1 MKLRGFF
8 VVIEGLDQSGKKT
21 QTMLLASRLRKKGY
35 DVEMVSF
42 PDYSTPVGKEIRMF
56 LDGAWDFSPEVRQF
70 LYVAN
75 RWERKKNIET
85 WLKSGKTV
93 IADRYMQSN
102 LAYGIVNGL
111 DLRWML
117 SLEQGLPKSD
127 ITIVIDVSV
136 DTAFK
141 RKEGRDVYERNR
153 EFLNKI
159 RAAYLRLA
167 KRFGWFVVDGE
178 APIEA
183 VAENIWKIVSKFRV

>member
-1 MKLRGFF
+1 MKGLF

-21 QTMLLASRLRKKGY
+21 QTRLLASRLRKKGY
-35 DVEMVSF
+35 DVEVISF
-42 PDYSTPVGKEIRMF
+42 PDYNTAVGKEIRMF
-56 LDGAWDFSPEVRQF
+56 LEGERDFSPEVRQF

-75 RWERKKNIET
+75 RWERKKDIET
-85 WLKSGKTV
+85 WLKSGKIV

-102 LAYGIVNGL
+102 LAYGIANGL

-127 ITIVIDVSV
+127 VTIVIDISV

-141 RKEGRDVYERNR
+141 RREGGRDVYERNR

-159 RAAYLRLA
+159 RAAYLSLA
-167 KRFGWFVVDGE
+167 KRYGWFVVNGE
-178 APIEA
+178 ASIEI
-183 VAENIWKIVSKFRV
+183 VAENIWKIVSKYRA